1 MYDAEGNE
9 ISLGGE
15 MCNRVVWL
23 ENHTVKMFGDVKEV
37 CDAYRL

>member
-1 MYDAEGNE
+1 MYHTIWIRFVKCG
-9 ISLGGE
+9 
-15 MCNRVVWL
+15 NRVVWL